1 MKKSIAKLV
10 VIVIAATFIWTST
23 SMTGIS
29 SVSAE
34 SNYHGN
40 HAAPSLSAEV
50 NSDTNEV
57 RIHGQIASDE
67 GKWLTVV
74 VTNPNQSIDYI
85 DQIRS
90 GQGGGYL
97 FSYRIG
103 NAVEGTYTVHV
114 YDVESDRLLTE
125 TFVYQQGDNNGNSP
139 SPSPTPTPT
148 PTPTPAPEESA
159 SEVTAPEPAGVGDIR
174 QKVKAIAA
182 DIEKLDITAKEALDR
197 ALEAIKNAAGLNDSE
212 KSQLRNDLAALAQIV
227 VRKAGSVDR
236 DVMDTETR
244 DHTLVARL
252 SKAVVLEKITR
263 LGEAVE
269 ELSKSLKKSGFD
281 NVADMGIGRKELTVA
296 LHDNENRNVSVALL
310 VESLNQLAVKDIY
323 LSIENREV
331 AFTVPPGAL
340 TDPEMNKVAPGSSI
354 EISAAELGED
364 ETAEYAGILR
374 SSAAAGNSLILK
386 GKIFDLNV
394 EVIEGSTKKKLES
407 FKGKISAELPYTG
420 APVHEDKLGVYR
432 YNPETGAWDYA
443 GGKVDKETKK
453 VVFGTGH
460 FSLYAV
466 MEYIRSFEDIKD
478 HHAREDIEILA
489 SKHILFGVD
498 SHRFEPDR
506 TITRAEIAA
515 ILVRALGLDARPYN
529 HTFSDVEPDT
539 WYADIVGTVAEAG
552 LFVGD
557 AGKFRPNDRI
567 TQEEMAVLA
576 MRAYYRAGGKTPEA
590 GSQERIL
597 ISDDVSLW
605 AVEAVTSALRLGL
618 MEEGLQPGNHPSR
631 AWSAVVIRK
640 LLDLVG

>member
-1 MKKSIAKLV
+1 MKKSIAKIV
-10 VIVIAATFIWTST
+10 VIIIAAAFIWTST

-34 SNYHGN
+34 TNHQGN
-40 HAAPSLSAEV
+40 QAAPSLLAEV

-57 RIHGQIASDE
+57 RIHGYIASNE

-90 GQGGGYL
+90 GQGGSYL

-103 NAVEGTYTVHV
+103 NAVEGTYTVHI
-114 YDVESDRLLTE
+114 YDVESDRLLTG
-125 TFVYQQGDNNGNSP
+125 TFVYQPSDNGSSP

-148 PTPTPAPEESA
+148 PTPAPEEPA
-159 SEVTAPEPAGVGDIR
+159 SEGPAPKPAGVGDMQ
-174 QKVKAIAA
+174 QKVKTIAA
-182 DIEKLDITAKEALDR
+182 DIEKSNITAKEALDR

-212 KSQLRNDLAALAQIV
+212 KSQLRDDLAALAQIV
-227 VRKAGSVDR
+227 LRKAGSVDQ
-236 DVMDTETR
+236 DAMDRTTR
-244 DHTLVARL
+244 DHTLAARL
-252 SKAVVLEKITR
+252 SKAVVLEKIT
-263 LGEAVE
+263 LLNEAVD

-281 NVADMGIGRKELTVA
+281 HAAGIGIGRKELTVA
-296 LHDNENRNVSVALL
+296 FHDNENRNVSVGLL
-310 VESLNQLAVKDIY
+310 AESLNQLAANDIY

-340 TDPEMNKVAPGSSI
+340 TDPEMNEMAAGSSI
-354 EISAAELGED
+354 EISAAELDEA

-374 SSAAAGNSLILK
+374 SSAAADNSLILK

-394 EVIEGSTKKKLES
+394 EAIEGSTRKKLES
-407 FKGKISAELPYTG
+407 FKGKISVELSYTG

-432 YNPETGAWDYA
+432 YNPESGAWDYA
-443 GGKVDKETKK
+443 GGKADRETKK

-498 SHRFEPDR
+498 SHKFEPDR

-515 ILVRALGLDARPYN
+515 ILVRALGLDALPYN
-529 HTFSDVEPDT
+529 HTFSDVEPDA

-552 LFVGD
+552 LFEGD

-567 TQEEMAVLA
+567 TEEEMAVLA
-576 MRAYYRAGGKTPEA
+576 MRAYYRAGGKAPEA
-590 GSQERIL
+590 GGQERLL
-597 ISDDVSLW
+597 ITDDVSLW
-605 AVEAVTSALRLGL
+605 AVGAVTSALRLGL
-618 MEEGLQPGNHPSR
+618 IEEGIQPGNHPSR
-631 AWSAVVIRK
+631 AWSAVVMRK